1 MSARSVRLAP
11 KKMKETIG
19 KYLNIYIYIY
29 ILKEDLKP
37 QLNKKKIDQDTEKC
51 QMGREQQIKSEKRS
65 YSSEFYFMC
74 SHSNTR
80 NDCREN

>member
-29 ILKEDLKP
+29 IRRRPKTLVK
-37 QLNKKKIDQDTEKC
+37 
-51 QMGREQQIKSEKRS
+51 
-65 YSSEFYFMC
+65 
-74 SHSNTR
+74 
-80 NDCREN
+80 